1 MNAARFVSQGV
12 FYGLV
17 AVAGSGGDLVAGMP
31 AAEGS
36 FDRTLA
42 VTGPVDLDIRT
53 GSGGI
58 RIDTGATDTVH
69 VVARILANYRF
80 ADPEG
85 RVKQIEANPPIQQE
99 GNTIRIGQVGDN
111 ELYRNVSI
119 GYDVTVPAATRVH
132 SIVGSGGQTI
142 RHLQGPV
149 DATAGSGGLR
159 IEETTGEVHA
169 TTGSGGLRL
178 TGVRGAVHARA
189 GSGGILIEG
198 QPLAPW
204 DVRTGSGGIRMSVA
218 DKTPFELDANAG
230 SGGISSS
237 QPVTVIGVSS
247 KQRLQGTVGGGGARG
262 ELSAGSGGIRIE

>member
-1 MNAARFVSQGV
+1 MNVARLLSHTL

-17 AVAGSGGDLVAGMP
+17 AVAGSGCDVVAGMP
-31 AAEGS
+31 AVEGS

-58 RIDTGATDTVH
+58 RIDTGATNTVH
-69 VVARILANYRF
+69 VVARILANNRF
-80 ADPEG
+80 TDPEG
-85 RVKQIEANPPIQQE
+85 RVKQIEANPPIQQD

-111 ELYRNVSI
+111 ELYRNASI

-132 SIVGSGGQTI
+132 SVVGSGGQII

-159 IEETTGEVHA
+159 IEDTTGDVHA
-169 TTGSGGLRL
+169 TAGSGGLRL

-189 GSGGILIEG
+189 GSGGIRIEG

-204 DVRTGSGGIRMSVA
+204 DVRTGSGGITMSVA
-218 DKTPFELDANAG
+218 GDTAFELDASAG
-230 SGGISSS
+230 SGGISNR
-237 QPVTVIGVSS
+237 QPVDVIGASS
-247 KQRLQGTVGGGGARG
+247 KQRLRGTVRGGGARV
-262 ELSAGSGGIRIE
+262 ELSAGSGGIRIQ